1 MPLAG
6 MYRVSDGHVQV
17 NQVFRRAAL
26 EGLGRAANDYQGE
39 AVFGDTTR
47 VAVERGERAPG

>member
-6 MYRVSDGHVQV
+6 RYRVSDGHVQV

-26 EGLGRAANDYQGE
+26 EGLGRAADDFQGGE
-39 AVFGDTTR
+39 GFGDKR
-47 VAVERGERAPG
+47 KG